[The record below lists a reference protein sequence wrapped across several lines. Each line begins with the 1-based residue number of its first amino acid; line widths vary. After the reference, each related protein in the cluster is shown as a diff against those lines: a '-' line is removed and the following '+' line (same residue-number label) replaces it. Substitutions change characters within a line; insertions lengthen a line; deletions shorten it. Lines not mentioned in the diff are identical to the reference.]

1 MSYRIVL
8 TEEAEKQLI
17 QWKKSGQKKDLA
29 KILSLFKE
37 LEEHP
42 STGTGQVE
50 QLKGNLSGYWSRRI
64 NKHFRIIYTIYEETV
79 TVTVVSVKGYYGDK

>member
-1 MSYRIVL
+1 MSYILKL

-17 QWKKSGQKKDLA
+17 QWKKSGQKKDIL

-42 STGTGQVE
+42 TIGTGQVE
-50 QLKGNLSGYWSRRI
+50 QLKGNLCGYWSRRI
-64 NKHFRIIYTIYEETV
+64 NKHFRIIYSIDEEVV
-79 TVTVVSVKGYYGDK
+79 TVEVVSVKSHYGDK

>member
-1 MSYRIVL
+1 MSYGIVL

-37 LEEHP
+37 LEEP
-42 STGTGQVE
+42 SIHRNRTSGTTERQP
-50 QLKGNLSGYWSRRI
+50 
-64 NKHFRIIYTIYEETV
+64 FRVLE
-79 TVTVVSVKGYYGDK
+79 

>member
-17 QWKKSGQKKDLA
+17 QWKKTGQKKDLA

-50 QLKGNLSGYWSRRI
+50 QLKGNLSEYWSRRI
-64 NKHFRIIYTIYEETV
+64 NKYFRIIYTIYEETV
-79 TVTVVSVKGYYGDK
+79 TVTVVSVKGHYGDK